1 MHVNLERGPRE
12 RSSRWQIIWEVRG
25 AVRQINET
33 GDGVTE
39 WITRSVQ
46 STSLHPE
53 EPHPPAA
60 SRLLPVLLT
69 KKKSHPDLPHFLF
82 SYALQA
88 GASRDGYTDRTWM
101 ACSEAFEQKG
111 AICINETPCLTEWPN
126 PKCDVQGAMF
136 TWKRSV
142 QVVLMCLRCSAFLLA
157 TWIKSKRA
165 SLSRVQLT
173 KSHEIALIS
182 QLTGTRFREI

>member
-1 MHVNLERGPRE
+1 MLWGK
-12 RSSRWQIIWEVRG
+12 SM
-25 AVRQINET
+25 RQEMVWLNE
-33 GDGVTE
+33 
-39 WITRSVQ
+39 
-46 STSLHPE
+46 SLGQCKAQAFILKNHIPL
-53 EPHPPAA
+53 
-60 SRLLPVLLT
+60 RLLGCFLCCSPR
-69 KKKSHPDLPHFLF
+69 KKSHPDLPHFLF

-88 GASRDGYTDRTWM
+88 GASRDSYTDRTWM

-173 KSHEIALIS
+173 KNHEIALIS

>member
-1 MHVNLERGPRE
+1 M
-12 RSSRWQIIWEVRG
+12 RG
-25 AVRQINET
+25 AVRQISET
-33 GDGVTE
+33 GDVVTE
-39 WITRSVQ
+39 WITRPVQ
-46 STSLHPE
+46 STSLYPE
-53 EPHPPAA
+53 EPHPLVG
-60 SRLLPVLLT
+60 SRLLLVLLIK
-69 KKKSHPDLPHFLF
+69 KKKSHPDSPHFLF
-82 SYALQA
+82 CYALQA
-88 GASRDGYTDRTWM
+88 EISRDSYTDRTWM
-101 ACSEAFEQKG
+101 ACNEAFEEKG
-111 AICINETPCLTEWPN
+111 AICINETPRQTEWPN
-126 PKCDVQGAMF
+126 PKCDVHGAMF